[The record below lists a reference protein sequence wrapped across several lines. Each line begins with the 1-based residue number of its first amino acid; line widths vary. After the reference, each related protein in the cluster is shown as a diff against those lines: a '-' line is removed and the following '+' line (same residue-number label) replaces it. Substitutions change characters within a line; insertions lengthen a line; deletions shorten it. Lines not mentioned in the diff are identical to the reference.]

1 MKCDM
6 YMTPEGKMYTLL
18 SRQSTTG
25 NLFFC
30 YIGIRG
36 TVPLLV
42 SMTIVML
49 KLMVLSISMF
59 VDYSS

>member
-1 MKCDM
+1 
-6 YMTPEGKMYTLL
+6 MYTLL